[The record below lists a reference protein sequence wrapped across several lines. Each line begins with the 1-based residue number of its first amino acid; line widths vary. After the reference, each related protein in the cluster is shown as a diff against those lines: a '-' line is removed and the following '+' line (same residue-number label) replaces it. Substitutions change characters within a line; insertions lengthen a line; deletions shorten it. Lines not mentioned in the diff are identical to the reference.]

1 MADATSKRL
10 WQLLESGNPPA
21 VRCAAL
27 LVVGEIGDREP
38 KLEAVLCGALEDP
51 DASVRTQAIATV
63 GQLQLHQALPALLAR
78 VREGGE
84 ESVAAAQAA
93 ARLGAKAT
101 HALQELMG
109 SVAPGLRRR
118 IASALATGDTASA
131 ETAAVDVL
139 LDSDPNVVDAAS
151 RSLLGRIPTLERN
164 HRRRLADHAIE
175 VLARK
180 MGPPLSATSQA
191 AVVRLLAAL
200 EDPRGEPVYW
210 SLLEQPSPPELRAA
224 ALQAL
229 GTSPAKIARERVRRL
244 VACATDADFRVAA
257 PALMILKGIVPKD
270 GALPDW
276 LPLFDAPDAAP
287 RRFAIEKLA
296 DRDRPEIAEA
306 LLRQLEHPE
315 GSLRDE
321 ALKALTQLKH
331 GPQALVRALK
341 EAESADRSWALA
353 RVQAPFVRE
362 YRAELRKTLFTHA
375 CEYLEKED
383 RRADAFL
390 FLLREADPRALRDQ
404 LADRA
409 TALRKKRRYVVALTY
424 LRLLARDP
432 ACGEALRQELAACGL
447 KVSDKDVAA
456 DARASDPCL
465 HQFAALVHRH
475 ALEPIDFVSK
485 ARWLDADDLFYLG
498 FHFVEG
504 TGAEK
509 EFGGQILNLL
519 LKRFPRSKVAKDAK
533 NKLRR
538 QGVK

>member
-1 MADATSKRL
+1 MADATSKKL
-10 WQLLESGNPPA
+10 WQLLELGNSPA

-27 LVVGEIGDREP
+27 VVVGEIGDRDP
-38 KLEAVLCGALEDP
+38 KLEATLSSALGDP
-51 DASVRTQAIATV
+51 DPSVRAQAIATV
-63 GQLQLHQALPALLAR
+63 GQLQIHQALPTLLAR
-78 VREGGE
+78 VREGGD

-151 RSLLGRIPTLERN
+151 RSLLGRIPSLERN

-180 MGPPLSATSQA
+180 KGPPLSATSQA
-191 AVVRLLAAL
+191 AVLRLLAAL
-200 EDPRGEPVYW
+200 EDPRGEQVYW
-210 SLLEQPSPPELRAA
+210 SLLERPSSPELRAA

-229 GTSPAKIARERVRRL
+229 GNFPAPAAREKVRRL
-244 VACATDADFRVAA
+244 VTCATDADFRVAA
-257 PALMILKGIVPKD
+257 PALMILKGTAPKG

-276 LPLFDAPDAAP
+276 LPLFDAPDAAG

-296 DRDRPEIAEA
+296 DRDRPEIAQA
-306 LLRQLEHPE
+306 LLQQLDHPD
-315 GSLRDE
+315 GALRDE
-321 ALKALTQLKH
+321 ALKALARLKH
-331 GPQALVRALK
+331 GPQTLVRALV
-341 EAESADRSWALA
+341 EAESVDRSWALA
-353 RVQAPFVRE
+353 RVQAPLVRE
-362 YRAELRKTLFTHA
+362 YRPELRKTLFAQA
-375 CEYLEKED
+375 CDYLEKDD

-390 FLLREADPRALRDQ
+390 FLLREADPRGLRDQ

-409 TALRKKRRYVVALTY
+409 TALRKKKKYAVALAY

-432 ACGEALRQELAACGL
+432 ACGEPIRQELAACGL
-447 KVSDKDVAA
+447 KVSEKDLAA
-456 DARASDPCL
+456 DARASDPSL
-465 HQFAALVHRH
+465 HQFAALQHRH
-475 ALEPIDFVSK
+475 AVDPIDFVSE
-485 ARWLDADDLFYLG
+485 ARWLDAEDLFYLG
-498 FHFVEG
+498 FHFAEG
-504 TGAEK
+504 TGTDK
-509 EFGGQILNLL
+509 DFGGQILNLL
-519 LKRFPRSKVAKDAK
+519 LKRFPRSKLAKDAK
-533 NKLRR
+533 NKLKR

>member
-1 MADATSKRL
+1 MADATSKKL
-10 WQLLESGNPPA
+10 WQLLESDNPPA
-21 VRCAAL
+21 VRSAAL
-27 LVVGEIGDREP
+27 VVVGELGDRDP
-38 KLEAVLCGALEDP
+38 KLEAALCSVLGDP
-51 DASVRTQAIATV
+51 DAAVRTQAIATV
-63 GQLQLHQALPALLAR
+63 GQLQIHQALPALLAR
-78 VREGGE
+78 VREGGD
-84 ESVAAAQAA
+84 ESVAAAQSA

-101 HALQELMG
+101 HALQELMA

-139 LDSDPNVVDAAS
+139 LDSDRNVVDAAS
-151 RSLLGRIPTLERN
+151 RSLLGRIPSLERN
-164 HRRRLADHAIE
+164 HRRRLADHAVE

-180 MGPPLSATSQA
+180 KGPPLSATSRA

-229 GTSPAKIARERVRRL
+229 GTFPSPVARDKVRRL

-257 PALMILKGIVPKD
+257 PALMILKGAAPKD
-270 GALPDW
+270 GALVDW
-276 LPLFDAPDAAP
+276 LPLFDAPDAAA

-296 DRDRPEIAEA
+296 DRDRPEFALA
-306 LLRQLEHPE
+306 LLRQLDHPD
-315 GSLRDE
+315 GTLRDE
-321 ALKALTQLKH
+321 ALKALARLKH
-331 GPQALVRALK
+331 GPEALVRALA
-341 EAESADRSWALA
+341 EAESPDRSWALA
-353 RVQAPFVRE
+353 RVQAPLVRD
-362 YRAELRKTLFTHA
+362 YRPELRKTLFAQA
-375 CEYLEKED
+375 CDYLEKED

-409 TALRKKRRYVVALTY
+409 TALRKKKRYAVALAY

-432 ACGEALRQELAACGL
+432 ACGEPIRQELAACGL
-447 KVSDKDVAA
+447 KVSDKDLAA
-456 DARASDPCL
+456 EARASDSCL

-475 ALEPIDFVSK
+475 ALDPIDFVSK
-485 ARWLDADDLFYLG
+485 ARWLDADELFYLG

-504 TGAEK
+504 LGFEK

-519 LKRFPRSKVAKDAK
+519 LKRFPRSKLAKDAK
-533 NKLRR
+533 NKLKR